1 MRSTSSIL
9 ACVLL
14 TACAGRTKLLPEVD
28 TKLAIA
34 EVEKQNEIFLTDYR
48 DHLIQASTV
57 FANIARANAAHCPKA
72 GPLYTGMMAT
82 NAGGFP
88 NAQRAAARKVFGNPI
103 GANDVDDQPWVFHVI
118 AGSPADRSGIRV
130 GDRILDVGGV
140 DVGTGARGQAEMM
153 NSLRAAAANGPIALT
168 VKRGDETITMAMSAE
183 KACDYG
189 FGLRRSERI
198 VAFADGSKVE
208 VTTGLLRFVKTDDE
222 LALIVGHEL
231 AHKVLGH
238 RDTSTQNAVTG
249 GILGA
254 SGALLAAGPLGAA
267 VGIGLAVQGATM
279 GARLNSQAHKV
290 RGRLRRYLL
299 RRPRRLQRRERRGCY
314 PALRRARPRC
324 YSSAGRH
331 ASLHRAAVP
340 GHRGDGQGNPQ
351 QAARGGGGGGAVVPN
366 VRN

>member
-279 GARLNSQAHKV
+279 GARLNSQDHESEADYVGTYYAARAGYNVENAADVIRRFAVLDPGAIHL
-290 RGRLRRYLL
+290 RGGTH
-299 RRPRRLQRRERRGCY
+299 PST
-314 PALRRARPRC
+314 ALRFLAIEETAREIRNKQL
-324 YSSAGRH
+324 A
-331 ASLHRAAVP
+331 
-340 GHRGDGQGNPQ
+340 
-351 QAARGGGGGGAVVPN
+351 GGGGGAVVPN